1 MRILGFRIGWF
12 RSGGKSRRK
21 TVTRMERVASASLLE
36 AANHDPKVLV
46 DVMNKYGKILEYD
59 KNEMESDIQNLRG
72 QIYQKA
78 VQNMLKGGSRE
89 LDELINEIIDRVMG
103 LNSVPGGRRYEE
115 RPLEGVTPGGHN
127 STPNTVR
134 QRRGMQRNLK
144 TGSNSSVFIRA
155 LAVLAALDETVS
167 QKTKK
172 QKIRGNLEE

>member
-1 MRILGFRIGWF
+1 MRILGLRIGWS
-12 RSGGKSRRK
+12 RSGGKKKKK
-21 TVTRMERVASASLLE
+21 TATRMERIASAALLKT
-36 AANHDPKVLV
+36 ANRDPKVLV

-89 LDELINEIIDRVMG
+89 LDEFINEIIDRVMG

-134 QRRGMQRNLK
+134 QRRGMQRSLE
-144 TGSNSSVFIRA
+144 TGSNSSRA
-155 LAVLAALDETVS
+155 MAMIAILDEIVN
-167 QKTKK
+167 QQTKK
-172 QKIRGNLEE
+172 QISSSLEE

>member
-1 MRILGFRIGWF
+1 MRILGLRIGWS

-21 TVTRMERVASASLLE
+21 SVTGMEKIASAALLE
-36 AANHDPKVLV
+36 TANRDPRVLV

-89 LDELINEIIDRVMG
+89 LDEFINEIIDRVMG

-134 QRRGMQRNLK
+134 QRRGMQRSLE
-144 TGSNSSVFIRA
+144 TGSNSSRA
-155 LAVLAALDETVS
+155 MAMIAILDEIVN
-167 QKTKK
+167 QQTKK
-172 QKIRGNLEE
+172 QISSSLEE